1 MSKIS
6 SYPTLSSST
15 TQAIYNLFI
24 PNATGLIS
32 YSFFHTNPS
41 NSIAKIFFATA
52 FKSYSASNTLT
63 SNIIIDFATGF
74 SFFFAY
80 YSYYFFLFQFFCFCF
95 SFSIIISKWIEI
107 IFLFFFFRFFCWRLS
122 LLSCP

>member
-80 YSYYFFLFQFFCFCF
+80 YSYYFFYFNFSASASASPLSSANGSKSSSYFF
-95 SFSIIISKWIEI
+95 SSG
-107 IFLFFFFRFFCWRLS
+107 FFVGD
-122 LLSCP
+122 